1 MADQPFVQVRSST
14 VVYENPWMRVR
25 EDDLVRADGG
35 SGIYGVVEK
44 PDFAVVV
51 PEQYGRFHLVEQYRF
66 AIGRRS
72 WEFPQGGW
80 PPGRVLP
87 PGSSED
93 LARTELAEET
103 GFTATSWRRLGHL
116 KASLGFC
123 NQGFDV
129 FHATELQAGPH
140 AREATEADMV
150 QGDFSEAD
158 LVAMIAAG
166 QIVDDCTVAAYALL
180 RLIRPGVAAS

>member
-1 MADQPFVQVRSST
+1 MADQPFVQVRSSK
-14 VVYENPWMRVR
+14 VVYENPWLRVR
-25 EDDLVRADGG
+25 EDDLVRPDGG

-51 PEQYGRFHLVEQYRF
+51 PEENGRFHLVEQYRF

-80 PPGRVLP
+80 PQ
-87 PGSSED
+87 GSSGTPEE

-103 GFTATSWRRLGHL
+103 GLRAGSWRRLGHL
-116 KASLGFC
+116 KSSLGFC
-123 NQGFDV
+123 NQGFDI
-129 FHATELQAGPH
+129 FHAIDLQAGPH

-150 QGDFSEAD
+150 QGEFSED
-158 LVAMIAAG
+158 ELVAMITSG

-180 RLIRPGVAAS
+180 RLVGPEVAQS